1 MANLVNYKNIESMN
15 LKPTTLELRYTEE
28 ITAKR
33 RNQIE
38 KLQSIIETELGARIL
53 SFGRM
58 RENVDARIIFTKILF
73 DMGMPISYI
82 SRMLYKD
89 HSTTI
94 HYRRKF
100 DQLSTTNTD
109 FRDKYYLVKD
119 KFFQQEDI
127 SLQNNNGELTKEV
140 YMLRDSLGRLV
151 IENEVNSMLKK
162 EVVEMQ
168 TTIRRLLADKEKL
181 EIKMGLAIRPTK
193 QLATFDNQEDMND
206 PNEIERARVVS
217 SMTDDYHESI
227 NDIYEMVVDK
237 EYEQARQEIKA
248 LQSDL
253 SALLKYIDNDV
264 RNASR
269 PR

>member
-1 MANLVNYKNIESMN
+1 
-15 LKPTTLELRYTEE
+15 
-28 ITAKR
+28 
-33 RNQIE
+33 
-38 KLQSIIETELGARIL
+38 
-53 SFGRM
+53 
-58 RENVDARIIFTKILF
+58 
-73 DMGMPISYI
+73 
-82 SRMLYKD
+82 MLYKD

-100 DQLSTTNTD
+100 DQLSTVDSD
-109 FRDKYYLVKD
+109 FRNKYYLVKD
-119 KFFQQEDI
+119 KFFQEEDI

-140 YMLRDSLGRLV
+140 YMLRDSLGRMV

-168 TTIRRLLADKEKL
+168 DTIRRLLAEKEKL
-181 EIKMGLAIRPTK
+181 EVKMGLAIRPTK
-193 QLATFDNQEDMND
+193 YLSALDNQDNMND